1 MDIGLTDVEETRL
14 KIRLTAAYDAADRS
28 FYSSKYL
35 RYIVSLLGC
44 ASVGPKYLCCDHSFN
59 LRSLRIHIVTPTDVI
74 VGFLFLFFPF
84 CVLYSGLVISP
95 VLVLRRTRNEKT
107 PWTIISAHH
116 ICTRLYSL
124 DILGLFYVFLYV
136 LYYFQFF
143 LY

>member
-1 MDIGLTDVEETRL
+1 MKRAIGDCVVVTTNVVTKSWSWLDIGLTDVEETRL

-84 CVLYSGLVISP
+84 CVLY
-95 VLVLRRTRNEKT
+95 
-107 PWTIISAHH
+107 
-116 ICTRLYSL
+116 
-124 DILGLFYVFLYV
+124 
-136 LYYFQFF
+136 
-143 LY
+143 